1 MRLVYSLG
9 CHSGASASIS
19 TGIRSLRRA
28 DSGEGWRPKILW
40 KFAEIAPKV
49 EGPERA
55 EFPLSD

>member
-1 MRLVYSLG
+1 MCSLG

-40 KFAEIAPKV
+40 NFAEIAPKV

-55 EFPLSD
+55 EFPMSD